1 MIVFFIMRK
10 SKVLFIG
17 LGRLGFHMSSHLSKN
32 KNIDLYIFNRSK
44 NRLKLWSKNNKSFLY
59 TDNIKEKFDFIITC
73 LKDDVAV
80 HSVLTN
86 KSLILNLT
94 KNTIVIDH
102 STISLPQV
110 IKLNAYFKKNNVSFY
125 DAPVSGGE
133 EGAKNAVLTSM
144 IGGSKKNFNKVKNI
158 VNPYCNNITHMGSSG
173 SGQLCKFSNQ
183 ILICGILIS
192 ISEAIKFNKVNKLD
206 QNKFY
211 DAVLNGAA
219 GSWQFKNRFPTMIK
233 NQFDFGFSTE
243 LMAKDLKYIVNHAKK
258 MNVKLNLTT
267 KAFKLYKKLS
277 ISKFKN
283 QDTSSILNLI

>member
-1 MIVFFIMRK
+1 MLK
-10 SKVLFIG
+10 SKVLFMG
-17 LGRLGFHMSSHLSKN
+17 LGRIGFHMSSHLSKC
-32 KNIDLYIFNRSK
+32 KNIDLFVYNRSK
-44 NRLKLWSKNNKSFLY
+44 SKLKLWSKKNKSFFY
-59 TDNIKEKFDFIITC
+59 NDKTIEKFDFIITC
-73 LKDDVAV
+73 LKDDAAV
-80 HSVLTN
+80 NSVLTN
-86 KSLILNLT
+86 KSLILNLS

-102 STISLPQV
+102 STISIPQV
-110 IKLNAYFKKNNVSFY
+110 IKLNAYFKKYNVSFY
-125 DAPVSGGE
+125 DAPVTGGE
-133 EGAKNAVLTSM
+133 EGAKNSVLSSM
-144 IGGSKKNFNKVKNI
+144 IGGPKKNLNKVKSIINSYCKNI
-158 VNPYCNNITHMGSSG
+158 IHMGSSG

-211 DAVLNGAA
+211 NAVLNGAA
-219 GSWQFKNRFPTMIK
+219 GSWQLKNRFPTMIK

-243 LMAKDLKYIVNHAKK
+243 LMAKDLRYIVNHAKK
-258 MNVKLNLTT
+258 MNVELNLTT